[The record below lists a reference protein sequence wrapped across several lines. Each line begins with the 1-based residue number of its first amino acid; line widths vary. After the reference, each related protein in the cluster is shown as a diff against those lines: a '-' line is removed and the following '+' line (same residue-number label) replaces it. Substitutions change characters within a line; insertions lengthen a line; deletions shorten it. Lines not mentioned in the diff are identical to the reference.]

1 MEMNFIDTC
10 KSIYKDS
17 KQLFEKKDAAL
28 FFTHF
33 GELSSEIIS
42 DYTIKTEE
50 YLIEIGAAKRTVK
63 SIFNI
68 LIEGLQNIVN
78 HGENSP
84 KGEQVGYFNI
94 GELKNHFILSFSNLI
109 HTSNLETIEKAIKR
123 LNDADESGLK
133 VIYLDTLSNG
143 QISAKG
149 GAGLGI
155 ITMAMKSKNKINHQS
170 MPVNKELS
178 LITIEVRIDKI

>member
-10 KSIYKDS
+10 KSKYKDS

-33 GELSSEIIS
+33 GELSSDIIS

-50 YLIEIGAAKRTVK
+50 HLKEIGAAKRTVK

-78 HGENSP
+78 HGETSP

-109 HTSNLETIEKAIKR
+109 NTSNLDTIEKAIKR

-133 VIYLDTLSNG
+133 AIYLDTLSNG

-170 MPVNKELS
+170 MPVNNELS
-178 LITIEVRIDKI
+178 LITIEVRIDKT